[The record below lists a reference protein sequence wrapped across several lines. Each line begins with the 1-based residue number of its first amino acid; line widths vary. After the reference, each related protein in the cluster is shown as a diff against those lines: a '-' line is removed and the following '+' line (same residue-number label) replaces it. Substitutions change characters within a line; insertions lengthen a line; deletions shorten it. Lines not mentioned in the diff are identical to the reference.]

1 MRIEVDGGGYD
12 SAAEAMYS
20 LNQLLAMAYD
30 DFTKGNQAFA
40 SMAGSDS
47 CGEQFAEAW
56 DPGAESAIWIYH
68 DIVNGAGTL
77 ASMIKMSS
85 TNHRR
90 ANRKAVLTPGATV
103 YDDDVQ
109 LQPDEPVSVL
119 VSTPPSS
126 LGGDGGGPDWWHWVA
141 DRVGGLLYPDADT
154 DQLRKAGSHW
164 TAEADKLQGY
174 TSYLEVTTNL
184 LDRQDSPE
192 VPMAKVAVR
201 DLGEALDALISMLR
215 QLGEGATGFGNDVDD
230 HRDQMEDELKSFIAW
245 TIGIQALSHGLA
257 LFTFGG
263 SELIGQSAQVAKIIA
278 AANKVREI
286 LVALAAATVLRLGTV
301 TKVIE
306 VGTKAATSI
315 RGLSAASL
323 KMARVRAAGVAGEKA
338 AGIVKNTTRIPA
350 ASGKAAFRIPDE
362 LDDINKILGE
372 VKNVKTLGKTSQ
384 LEDFAIWAQS
394 NGYQMVIY
402 VRQGSGTHLTQ
413 GLLDLVKQY
422 GIKINK
428 VL

>member
-1 MRIEVDGGGYD
+1 VRIEVDGGGYD

-20 LNQLLAMAYD
+20 LNHLLATAYD
-30 DFTKGNQAFA
+30 DFTEGNQAFA
-40 SMAGSDS
+40 AMAGSDS

-56 DPGAESAIWIYH
+56 GPGAESAVWIYH
-68 DIVNGAGTL
+68 DLVNGAGTL
-77 ASMIKMSS
+77 ASMIKMSA

-90 ANRKAVLTPGATV
+90 ANRKAVMIPGAAV
-103 YDDDVQ
+103 YDDDLP

-119 VSTPPSS
+119 ISTPPSS

-154 DQLRKAGSHW
+154 DQLRKAGTHW
-164 TAEADKLQGY
+164 TAEADKLAGY
-174 TSYLEVTTNL
+174 TSYLEVTVNL
-184 LDRQDSPE
+184 LAAQDSPE

-201 DLGEALDALISMLR
+201 DLGDALDSLVSMLR
-215 QLGEGATGFGNDVDD
+215 ALGEGAAGFAEDVDQ
-230 HRDQMEDELKSFIAW
+230 HRDQMEHELKSFIAW
-245 TIGIQALSHGLA
+245 TVGLQIVSHGLA
-257 LFTFGG
+257 IFTLGG

-306 VGTKAATSI
+306 VGAKAATSI
-315 RGLSAASL
+315 RGLTAASL

-338 AGIVKNTTRIPA
+338 AGIVKNTQRIPA

-362 LDDINKILGE
+362 LDDVNRILGE

-384 LEDFAIWAQS
+384 LEDFAIWARS

-402 VRQGSGTHLTQ
+402 VRQGGGTHLTQ

-422 GIKINK
+422 GIKINR